1 MFGVVEANVND
12 LGKHVQEQYLDL
24 RISNEKM
31 FSDVRM
37 FSCISCSSFGH
48 SSRRTGKN
56 PKFVVYRVEKIP
68 QLRKELHTS
77 CISRQARLNEILTSQ
92 IGVHTTE
99 IGTTGGRGSS
109 WKWMISL
116 EDIAESSEYG
126 FASIR

>member
-12 LGKHVQEQYLDL
+12 LGKHVQEPSLDL

-37 FSCISCSSFGH
+37 FSCSSCSSFGH

-77 CISRQARLNEILTSQ
+77 CISRQARLNEIL
-92 IGVHTTE
+92 
-99 IGTTGGRGSS
+99 
-109 WKWMISL
+109 KPPKL
-116 EDIAESSEYG
+116 
-126 FASIR
+126 ASIPPRSERRGGGGPHGSG